1 MFPVIRFGP
10 LTLQARG
17 LILIAAFW
25 LASDVA
31 GRAAK
36 RLGLRDDDVAALA
49 FLGLILGLIGAR
61 LGYVIQY
68 WSVYRN
74 DVGAIFALNFN
85 TLSPFAGIIAGLAT
99 AIGYARRK
107 GIANR
112 RLLDVLTPGL
122 IVFAAGLALAD
133 LASGDGYGA
142 PTTLPWAI
150 DLWGELRHPTQ
161 LYDLLAAMIIGFVTW
176 RSSRP
181 FDGARFGLFV
191 ALYAAARLLLET
203 FHGDSATVADI
214 RVVQIWSLMAL
225 VAALWLLHRWAGEW
239 TQNMGTVHET
249 TGDLRGESSDNV

>member
-1 MFPVIRFGP
+1 MFPVIRLGP
-10 LTLQARG
+10 LTLQVRG
-17 LILIAAFW
+17 LILLAAFW
-25 LASDVA
+25 VASDVA

-36 RLGLRDDDVAALA
+36 RLGLRDDDVANLA
-49 FLGLILGLIGAR
+49 FLSLIFGLIGAR

-68 WSVYRN
+68 WSVYRT
-74 DVGAIFALNFN
+74 DLGAIFALNFN
-85 TLSPFAGIIAGLAT
+85 TLSPVAGLIVGCAA
-99 AIGYARRK
+99 AIGYARRR

-122 IVFAAGLALAD
+122 IIFAAGLALAD

-161 LYDLLAAMIIGFVTW
+161 VYDLLAAVIIGFVVW
-176 RSSRP
+176 RASRP
-181 FDGARFGLFV
+181 FDGARFGLFM

-214 RVVQIWSLMAL
+214 RVVQIWSLIAL
-225 VAALWLLHRWAGEW
+225 VVALWLLHRWAREW
-239 TQNMGTVHET
+239 TQNRKAVHRT
-249 TGDLRGESSDNV
+249 TGDF